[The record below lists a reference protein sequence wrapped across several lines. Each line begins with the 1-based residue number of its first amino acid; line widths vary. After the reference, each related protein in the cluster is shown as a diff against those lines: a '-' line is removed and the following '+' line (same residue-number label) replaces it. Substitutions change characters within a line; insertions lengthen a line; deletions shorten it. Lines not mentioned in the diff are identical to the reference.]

1 MQVLTLLS
9 KIVECSPHFDI
20 QQNDDNVVY
29 ACYFDS
35 FVADEIDSIADVGE
49 RGDYSVVFRANSDC
63 NFEIVAIGY
72 DDDDGSEVVCDV
84 GERIRNEMKSRGLLE
99 VYYTLCELAVNQV

>member
-1 MQVLTLLS
+1 MQVLTLLAKMLES
-9 KIVECSPHFDI
+9 YNFDI
-20 QQNDDNVVY
+20 WQSEENVAY
-29 ACYFDS
+29 NCQIAD
-35 FVADEIDSIADVGE
+35 FVEEEIESIADVAE